1 MEYIFMST
9 DLVVKTNRLNM
20 AIQNLSLIEVRII
33 QLAIIDARETEK
45 GLSTDKPLVIT
56 ASRYAQ
62 AFDVSRQTARQAIL
76 DAEQTLFERRFTFID
91 DTDGNPVKSRWLQR
105 VKYLNDEAAI
115 EICFTY
121 DVVTEITRIDG
132 IERYFT
138 QYLLQQTSQ
147 LKSIYSVRLYELLVQ
162 WKEAK
167 KTPVFDLNTFR
178 GQLGLG
184 VNEYKVM
191 GNFKLRVLDMAVNEI
206 NEKTDLKV
214 SYEQTKKGRKIV
226 GFQFKVLVKSKPKPT
241 NNKEGN
247 VRDADTADMFTI
259 GDLNDKQLGRIVRNP
274 DFMAEY
280 NQLVSPT
287 SPAGQS
293 QQGWEFEMINRLK
306 KDASQFTK
314 RPIREYLDY

>member
-1 MEYIFMST
+1 MAT

-56 ASRYAQ
+56 ASRYAE

-115 EICFTY
+115 EICFTH

-147 LKSIYSVRLYELLVQ
+147 LKSAYSVRLYELLVQ

-167 KTPVFDLNTFR
+167 RTPVFELNTFR
-178 GQLGLG
+178 EQLGLG

-214 SYEQTKKGRKIV
+214 TYEQTKKGRKIV

-247 VRDADTADMFTI
+247 RSEDNGDMFTVD
-259 GDLNDKQLGRIVRNP
+259 GLSDKQLIRIVRSERFLA
-274 DFMAEY
+274 DY
-280 NQLVSPT
+280 NHLVSST
-287 SPAGQS
+287 SPAGQNMNA
-293 QQGWEFEMINRLK
+293 WEFEMVNRLK
-306 KDASQFTK
+306 RDSSQFDK
-314 RPIREYLDY
+314 HPIREYLN

>member
-1 MEYIFMST
+1 VAT

-56 ASRYAQ
+56 ASRYAE

-115 EICFTY
+115 EICFTH

-147 LKSIYSVRLYELLVQ
+147 LKSAYSVRLYELLVQ

-167 KTPVFDLNTFR
+167 RTPVFELNTFR
-178 GQLGLG
+178 EQLGLG

-214 SYEQTKKGRKIV
+214 TYEQTKKGRKIV

-247 VRDADTADMFTI
+247 RSEDNGDMFTVD
-259 GDLNDKQLGRIVRNP
+259 GLSDKQLIRIVRSERFLA
-274 DFMAEY
+274 DY
-280 NQLVSPT
+280 NHLVSST
-287 SPAGQS
+287 SPAGQNMNA
-293 QQGWEFEMINRLK
+293 WEFEMVNRLK
-306 KDASQFTK
+306 RDSSQFDK
-314 RPIREYLDY
+314 HPIREYLN

>member
-1 MEYIFMST
+1 MAT

-56 ASRYAQ
+56 ASRYAE

-115 EICFTY
+115 EICFTH

-147 LKSIYSVRLYELLVQ
+147 LKSAYSVRLYELLVQ

-167 KTPVFDLNTFR
+167 RTPVFELNTFR
-178 GQLGLG
+178 EQLGLG

-214 SYEQTKKGRKIV
+214 TYEQTKKGRKIV

-241 NNKEGN
+241 NNNKEGN
-247 VRDADTADMFTI
+247 RSEDNGDMFTVD
-259 GDLNDKQLGRIVRNP
+259 GLSDKQLIRIVRSERFLA
-274 DFMAEY
+274 DY
-280 NQLVSPT
+280 NHLVSST
-287 SPAGQS
+287 SPAGQNMNA
-293 QQGWEFEMINRLK
+293 WEFEMVNRLK
-306 KDASQFTK
+306 RDSSQFDK
-314 RPIREYLDY
+314 HPIREYLN

>member
-1 MEYIFMST
+1 MST

-20 AIQNLSLIEVRII
+20 AIQNLSLIEIRII

-138 QYLLQQTSQ
+138 QYLLKQTSQ

-274 DFMAEY
+274 AFMAEY
-280 NQLVSPT
+280 NHLVSPT

-306 KDASQFTK
+306 KDASQFKK

>member
-1 MEYIFMST
+1 MANDM
-9 DLVVKTNRLNM
+9 VVKTNRLNM

-33 QLAIIDARETEK
+33 QLAIIDARETET

-56 ASRYAQ
+56 ASRYAE

-105 VKYLNDEAAI
+105 VKYLNDQAAI
-115 EICFTY
+115 ELCFTY

-147 LKSIYSVRLYELLVQ
+147 LKSAYSVRLYELLVQ

-167 KTPVFDLNTFR
+167 RTRVFEINTFR
-178 GQLGLG
+178 EQLGLG
-184 VNEYKVM
+184 VNEYQIM

-214 SYEQTKKGRKIV
+214 SYEQKKQGRKIT
-226 GFQFKVLVKSKPKPT
+226 GFQFKVLVKAKPIKD
-241 NNKEGN
+241 KESSLEGKIHIHT
-247 VRDADTADMFTI
+247 VE
-259 GDLNDKQLGRIVRNP
+259 GLSDKQLARIARNKRFIA
-274 DFMAEY
+274 DY
-280 NQLVSPT
+280 NDLVSST
-287 SPAGQS
+287 SPAGQDLNA
-293 QQGWEFEMINRLK
+293 WEVEMVSRLK
-306 KDASQFTK
+306 QNPSQFNK
-314 RPIREYLDY
+314 SPIRDYLN

>member
-274 DFMAEY
+274 AFMAEY
-280 NQLVSPT
+280 NHLVSPT

>member
-1 MEYIFMST
+1 MST

-241 NNKEGN
+241 NKEGN

-274 DFMAEY
+274 AFMAEY
-280 NQLVSPT
+280 NHLVSPT

>member
-280 NQLVSPT
+280 NHLVSPT

>member
-1 MEYIFMST
+1 MANDM
-9 DLVVKTNRLNM
+9 VVKTNRLNM
-20 AIQNLSLIEVRII
+20 AIQNLSLIEVRLI
-33 QLAIIDARETEK
+33 QLAIIDARETET

-56 ASRYAQ
+56 ASRYAK

-105 VKYLNDEAAI
+105 VKYLNDQAAI
-115 EICFTY
+115 ELCFTY

-147 LKSIYSVRLYELLVQ
+147 LKSAYSVRLYELLVQ

-167 KTPVFDLNTFR
+167 GTPVFEINTFR
-178 GQLGLG
+178 EQLGLG
-184 VNEYKVM
+184 VNEYQIM

-214 SYEQTKKGRKIV
+214 SYEQKKQGRKIS
-226 GFQFKVLVKSKPKPT
+226 GFLFNVLVKAKPIKD
-241 NNKEGN
+241 KDSSLEGKSHTHT
-247 VRDADTADMFTI
+247 VE
-259 GDLNDKQLGRIVRNP
+259 GLSDKQLARIARNKRFIA
-274 DFMAEY
+274 DY
-280 NQLVSPT
+280 NDLVSST
-287 SPAGQS
+287 SPAGQDLYA
-293 QQGWEFEMINRLK
+293 WEVEMVSRLK
-306 KDASQFTK
+306 KDASQFSK
-314 RPIREYLDY
+314 SPIRDYLD

>member
-167 KTPVFDLNTFR
+167 KTPVCDLNTFR

-280 NQLVSPT
+280 NHLVSPT

>member
-1 MEYIFMST
+1 MANDM
-9 DLVVKTNRLNM
+9 VVKTNRLNM

-33 QLAIIDARETEK
+33 QLAIIDARETET

-56 ASRYAQ
+56 ASRYAK

-91 DTDGNPVKSRWLQR
+91 DSDGNPVKSRWLQR
-105 VKYLNDEAAI
+105 VKYLNDQAAI
-115 EICFTY
+115 ELCFTY

-147 LKSIYSVRLYELLVQ
+147 LKSAYSVRLYELLVQ

-167 KTPVFDLNTFR
+167 NTPVFEINTFR
-178 GQLGLG
+178 EQLGLG
-184 VNEYKVM
+184 VNEYQIM

-214 SYEQTKKGRKIV
+214 SYEQEKQGRKIS
-226 GFQFKVLVKSKPKPT
+226 GFQFKVLVKTKPIKDKGSIAESKIHT
-241 NNKEGN
+241 VEG
-247 VRDADTADMFTI
+247 
-259 GDLNDKQLGRIVRNP
+259 LSDKQLSRIALNHQFIA
-274 DFMAEY
+274 DY
-280 NQLVSPT
+280 NHLVSST
-287 SPAGQS
+287 SAAGQS
-293 QQGWEFEMINRLK
+293 TTAWELEMINRLK
-306 KDASQFTK
+306 KNPSQFDK
-314 RPIREYLDY
+314 SPIRDYLN

>member
-1 MEYIFMST
+1 MAT

-20 AIQNLSLIEVRII
+20 AIQNLSLIEIRII

-56 ASRYAQ
+56 ASRYAE

-91 DTDGNPVKSRWLQR
+91 DSDGNPVKSRWLQR

-115 EICFTY
+115 EVCFTY
-121 DVVTEITRIDG
+121 DVVNEITRIDG

-147 LKSIYSVRLYELLVQ
+147 LKSAYSVRLYELLVQ

-167 KTPVFDLNTFR
+167 RTPVLELNIFR
-178 GQLGLG
+178 EQLGLG
-184 VNEYKVM
+184 VNEYKIM

-226 GFQFKVLVKSKPKPT
+226 GFQFKVSVKPKP
-241 NNKEGN
+241 NNSIEAARSQDNG
-247 VRDADTADMFTI
+247 DMFTVD
-259 GDLNDKQLGRIVRNP
+259 GMSDKQLGRIARNKSFVA
-274 DFMAEY
+274 DY
-280 NQLVSPT
+280 NDLVSST
-287 SPAGQS
+287 SPAGQDMNA
-293 QQGWEFEMINRLK
+293 WEDEMIKRLK
-306 KDASQFTK
+306 KDASQFKK
-314 RPIREYLDY
+314 RPIRDYLKD

>member
-1 MEYIFMST
+1 MANDM
-9 DLVVKTNRLNM
+9 VVKTNKLNM

-33 QLAIIDARETEK
+33 QLAIIDARETET

-56 ASRYAQ
+56 ASRYAE

-105 VKYLNDEAAI
+105 VKYLNDQAAI
-115 EICFTY
+115 ELCFTY

-147 LKSIYSVRLYELLVQ
+147 LKSAYSVRLYELLVQ

-167 KTPVFDLNTFR
+167 RTRVFEINTFR
-178 GQLGLG
+178 EQLGLG
-184 VNEYKVM
+184 VNEYQIM

-214 SYEQTKKGRKIV
+214 SYEQKKQGRKIS
-226 GFQFKVLVKSKPKPT
+226 GFQFKVLVKAKPIKD
-241 NNKEGN
+241 KDSSLEGKSHIHT
-247 VRDADTADMFTI
+247 VE
-259 GDLNDKQLGRIVRNP
+259 GLSDKQLARIARNKRFIA
-274 DFMAEY
+274 DY
-280 NQLVSPT
+280 NDLVSST
-287 SPAGQS
+287 SPAGQDLNA
-293 QQGWEFEMINRLK
+293 WEVEMVNRLK
-306 KDASQFTK
+306 QNPSQFNK
-314 RPIREYLDY
+314 SPIREYLN

>member
-1 MEYIFMST
+1 MST

-138 QYLLQQTSQ
+138 QYLLKQTSQ

-274 DFMAEY
+274 AFMADY
-280 NQLVSPT
+280 NHLVSPT

-314 RPIREYLDY
+314 CPIREYLDY

>member
-1 MEYIFMST
+1 MEYIFMAT

-56 ASRYAQ
+56 ASRYAK

-76 DAEQTLFERRFTFID
+76 DAEQTLFERRFTFVD

-105 VKYLNDEAAI
+105 VKYLKDQAAI

-147 LKSIYSVRLYELLVQ
+147 LKSAYSVRLYELLVQ

-167 KTPVFDLNTFR
+167 RTPVFELNIFR
-178 GQLGLG
+178 EQLGLG
-184 VNEYKVM
+184 INEYKVM

-206 NEKTDLKV
+206 NEKTDLRV
-214 SYEQTKKGRKIV
+214 TYEQTKEGRRIV
-226 GFQFKVLVKSKPKPT
+226 GFQFKVLVKSKPT
-241 NNKEGN
+241 NKEDN
-247 VRDADTADMFTI
+247 RIEDN
-259 GDLNDKQLGRIVRNP
+259 GDLFTVDGLSDKQLTRIVNNP
-274 DFMAEY
+274 RFLADY
-280 NQLVSPT
+280 NHLVSST
-287 SPAGQS
+287 SPAGQNMKAW
-293 QQGWEFEMINRLK
+293 GFEMVNRLK
-306 KDASQFTK
+306 KDSSKFNK
-314 RPIREYLDY
+314 RPIGDYLEY

>member
-1 MEYIFMST
+1 MST

-138 QYLLQQTSQ
+138 QYLLKQTSQ

-274 DFMAEY
+274 AFMAEY
-280 NQLVSPT
+280 NHLVSPT